1 MDQEAHMQCSILSVD
16 DDKDLRD
23 LLHEL
28 ITRMGHT
35 SVTAA
40 DGVEALD
47 QLSENS
53 FDIVI
58 TDINMPRMDGLELIR
73 RIHKGFKDLDVIAFT
88 GYHNKYKY
96 TDVIEAG
103 ASDFISKPFNVNE
116 LEAKI
121 NRIIRERSLREQL
134 KRLSVRDGLTGLYN
148 RRHFDETLRSE
159 AVRASRQNYD
169 LYLLIIDIDSFK
181 EYNDQ
186 HGHQRGDDALTELAR
201 IVSLHIRKNV
211 DSGYRYGGDEF
222 AVIIPHANRQQALLV
237 AERLRSRYSDCHL
250 VPTTISVGM
259 ARLRGPLDA
268 IEENVQR
275 LLRSADI
282 SLYRAKHNGGNQVCI
297 TDETANDIALPLAT
311 APPSHH

>member
-1 MDQEAHMQCSILSVD
+1 MDQDMRLQCSILSVD
-16 DDKDLRD
+16 DDRDLRE
-23 LLHEL
+23 LLHEV
-28 ITRMGHT
+28 ITRMGHA
-35 SVTAA
+35 SLTAA
-40 DGVEALD
+40 DGVEALAR
-47 QLSENS
+47 LSENT

-58 TDINMPRMDGLELIR
+58 TDINMPRMDGMELIR
-73 RIHKGFKDLDVIAFT
+73 RIHGEFQEVDVIAFT
-88 GYHNKYKY
+88 GYHNKYRY

-121 NRIIRERSLREQL
+121 NRIIRERTLREQL

-148 RRHFDETLRSE
+148 RRHFDDSLRSE
-159 AVRASRQNYD
+159 AVRASRQNYG

-181 EYNDQ
+181 EYNDR
-186 HGHQRGDDALTELAR
+186 HGHQWGDEALKELAK
-201 IVSLHIRKNV
+201 IISLHIRKNV

-237 AERLRSRYSDCHL
+237 AERLRSRYGDCHL
-250 VPTTISVGM
+250 SPTTISIGM
-259 ARLRGPLDA
+259 ARLRGTTDA
-268 IEENVQR
+268 FEENVQR

-297 TDETANDIALPLAT
+297 TKEDADDD
-311 APPSHH
+311 APPPPTTLPTM

>member
-1 MDQEAHMQCSILSVD
+1 MDQEAQMQCSILSVD

-47 QLSENS
+47 QLSENT

-58 TDINMPRMDGLELIR
+58 TDINMPRMDGLELIS
-73 RIHKGFKDLDVIAFT
+73 RIHKGFKEVDVIAFT

-148 RRHFDETLRSE
+148 RRQFDETLRSE
-159 AVRASRQNYD
+159 AVRASRQSYD

-186 HGHQRGDDALTELAR
+186 HGHQRGDDALKVLAR
-201 IVSLHIRKNV
+201 IISLHIRKNV

-237 AERLRSRYSDCHL
+237 AERLRSRYSDCRL
-250 VPTTISVGM
+250 FPTTISIGM
-259 ARLRGPLDA
+259 ARLRGSLET

-297 TDETANDIALPLAT
+297 TDETADDLPLPLGT

>member
-1 MDQEAHMQCSILSVD
+1 MDHDTPVQCSILSVD
-16 DDKDLRD
+16 DDRDLRA
-23 LLHEL
+23 LLHEV
-28 ITRMGHT
+28 ISRMGFA

-40 DGVEALD
+40 DGVEALAR
-47 QLSENS
+47 LSENT

-58 TDINMPRMDGLELIR
+58 TDINMPRMDGMELIR
-73 RIHKGFKDLDVIAFT
+73 RIHREFREVDVIAFT

-121 NRIIRERSLREQL
+121 NRIIRERALRDQL

-148 RRHFDETLRSE
+148 RRHLDETLRRE
-159 AVRASRQNYD
+159 AVRASRQNYG

-181 EYNDQ
+181 EYNDR
-186 HGHQRGDDALTELAR
+186 HGHQWGDEALKELAK
-201 IVSLHIRKNV
+201 IIGLHIRNNV

-237 AERLRSRYSDCHL
+237 AERLRSRYGDCNL
-250 VPTTISVGM
+250 SPTSISIGM
-259 ARLRGPLDA
+259 ARLRGPVDT

-275 LLRSADI
+275 LLRNADI
-282 SLYRAKHNGGNQVCI
+282 CLYRAKHEGGNRVCI
-297 TDETANDIALPLAT
+297 TEEPADDA
-311 APPSHH
+311 APPPPATGEST

>member
-1 MDQEAHMQCSILSVD
+1 MDQEMRVQCSILSVD
-16 DDKDLRD
+16 DDRDLRE
-23 LLHEL
+23 LLHEV
-28 ITRMGHT
+28 ITRMGHA
-35 SVTAA
+35 SFTAA
-40 DGVEALD
+40 DGVEALAR
-47 QLSENS
+47 LSENT

-58 TDINMPRMDGLELIR
+58 TDINMPRMDGMELIR
-73 RIHKGFKDLDVIAFT
+73 RIHGEFQEVDVIAFT
-88 GYHNKYKY
+88 GYHNKYRY

-121 NRIIRERSLREQL
+121 NRIIRERTLREQL

-148 RRHFDETLRSE
+148 RRHFDESLRSE
-159 AVRASRQNYD
+159 AVRASRQNYG

-181 EYNDQ
+181 EYNDR
-186 HGHQRGDDALTELAR
+186 HGHQWGDEALKELAN
-201 IVSLHIRKNV
+201 IISLHIRKNV

-237 AERLRSRYSDCHL
+237 AERLRSRYGDCHL
-250 VPTTISVGM
+250 SPTTISIGM
-259 ARLRGPLDA
+259 ARLRGTTDA
-268 IEENVQR
+268 FEENVQR

-297 TDETANDIALPLAT
+297 TEENADDD
-311 APPSHH
+311 APPPPTTLPTM

>member
-1 MDQEAHMQCSILSVD
+1 MDHDMQIRCSILSVD
-16 DDKDLRD
+16 DDRDLRE
-23 LLHEL
+23 LLHEV

-40 DGVEALD
+40 DGVEALAS
-47 QLSENS
+47 LGENP

-58 TDINMPRMDGLELIR
+58 TDINMPRMDGMELIS
-73 RIHKGFKDLDVIAFT
+73 RIYRDFKDVDVIAFT
-88 GYHNKYKY
+88 GYHDKYQY

-116 LEAKI
+116 LQAKI

-134 KRLSVRDGLTGLYN
+134 KRLSVRDGLTGLFN
-148 RRHFDETLRSE
+148 RRHFDESLRSE
-159 AVRASRQNYD
+159 AVRASRQSYG
-169 LYLLIIDIDSFK
+169 LYLLIIDIDNFK

-186 HGHQRGDDALTELAR
+186 HGHQRGDEALKELAT
-201 IVSLHIRKNV
+201 IISLHIRKNV

-250 VPTTISVGM
+250 SPTSISIGM
-259 ARLRGPLDA
+259 ARLRGPTDT
-268 IEENVQR
+268 IEETIQN

-297 TDETANDIALPLAT
+297 TDENADDAT
-311 APPSHH
+311 APPGTTLQATR

>member
-1 MDQEAHMQCSILSVD
+1 MDQDMRMQCSILSVD
-16 DDKDLRD
+16 DDRDLRE
-23 LLHEL
+23 LLHEV
-28 ITRMGHT
+28 ITRMGHA
-35 SVTAA
+35 SLTAA
-40 DGVEALD
+40 DGVEALAR
-47 QLSENS
+47 LSENP

-58 TDINMPRMDGLELIR
+58 TDINMPRMDGMELIR
-73 RIHKGFKDLDVIAFT
+73 RIHREFREVDVIAFT
-88 GYHNKYKY
+88 GYHNKYRY

-121 NRIIRERSLREQL
+121 SRIIRERTLREQL

-148 RRHFDETLRSE
+148 RRHFDESLRSE
-159 AVRASRQNYD
+159 AVRASRQNYG

-186 HGHQRGDDALTELAR
+186 HGHQLGDEALKELAR
-201 IVSLHIRKNV
+201 IISLHIRKNV

-237 AERLRSRYSDCHL
+237 AERLRSRYGDCHL
-250 VPTTISVGM
+250 SPTTISIGM
-259 ARLRGPLDA
+259 ATLRGPTDT
-268 IEENVQR
+268 IEEDVQR
-275 LLRSADI
+275 LLRNADV

-297 TDETANDIALPLAT
+297 TEEDADDDASPPPAT
-311 APPSHH
+311 VQST

>member
-1 MDQEAHMQCSILSVD
+1 MDHDTPMQCSILSVD
-16 DDKDLRD
+16 DDRDLRE
-23 LLHEL
+23 LLHEV
-28 ITRMGHT
+28 ISRMGFT

-40 DGVEALD
+40 DGVEALA
-47 QLSENS
+47 QLNENT

-58 TDINMPRMDGLELIR
+58 TDINMPRMDGMELIR
-73 RIHKGFKDLDVIAFT
+73 RIHRDFREVDVIAFT

-121 NRIIRERSLREQL
+121 NRIIRERTLREQL

-148 RRHFDETLRSE
+148 RRHFDDSLRSE
-159 AVRASRQNYD
+159 AVRASRQNYG

-181 EYNDQ
+181 EYNDR
-186 HGHQRGDDALTELAR
+186 HGHQWGDEALKELAK
-201 IVSLHIRKNV
+201 IITLHIRKNV

-237 AERLRSRYSDCHL
+237 AERLRSRYGDCNL
-250 VPTTISVGM
+250 LPTTISIGM
-259 ARLRGPLDA
+259 ARLRGPVDI

-275 LLRSADI
+275 LLRNADI
-282 SLYRAKHNGGNQVCI
+282 SLYRAKHDGGNRVCI
-297 TDETANDIALPLAT
+297 TEEPADEA
-311 APPSHH
+311 APPPLTTGEST

>member
-1 MDQEAHMQCSILSVD
+1 MDHDTPMQCSILSVD
-16 DDKDLRD
+16 DDRDLRE
-23 LLHEL
+23 LLHEV
-28 ITRMGHT
+28 ISRMGFT

-40 DGVEALD
+40 DGVEALA
-47 QLSENS
+47 QLNENT

-58 TDINMPRMDGLELIR
+58 TDINMPRMDGMELIR
-73 RIHKGFKDLDVIAFT
+73 RIHRDFREVDVIAFT
-88 GYHNKYKY
+88 GYHNKYRY

-121 NRIIRERSLREQL
+121 NRVIRERTLREQL

-148 RRHFDETLRSE
+148 RRHFDDSLRSE
-159 AVRASRQNYD
+159 AVRASRQNYG

-181 EYNDQ
+181 EYNDR
-186 HGHQRGDDALTELAR
+186 HGHQWGDEALKELAK

-211 DSGYRYGGDEF
+211 DSGNRYGGDEF

-237 AERLRSRYSDCHL
+237 AERLRSRYGDCDL
-250 VPTTISVGM
+250 SPTTISIGM
-259 ARLRGPLDA
+259 ARLRGPADA

-275 LLRSADI
+275 LLRNADI
-282 SLYRAKHNGGNQVCI
+282 SLYRAKHEGGNRVCI
-297 TDETANDIALPLAT
+297 TEEPTDDDAPHPPTTAENT
-311 APPSHH
+311 